1 MESLSETP
9 WDITISGTGLPQ
21 SLLALA
27 LSRSG
32 KKILHVDKNRLYG
45 GTEAAFSLQ
54 EAEEWVNKLEQEPGT
69 APFEDVSIY
78 VSPEH
83 VKALSFSRAYTLSL
97 SPHLVYSRS
106 KLLPCLVS
114 SKVYRQLEFQPVGSW
129 WIYKSPN
136 ATRTSEVIAEGDAS
150 ECLHRVP
157 NSREDIFAD
166 LSIPVKSKR
175 ALIKFLRHIAQ
186 PLQQD
191 VNNTPVDLEDDLDL
205 SFAEYLI
212 SRFQV
217 PSELHDP
224 LLSLSLAPVSPQQTL
239 ASFAVPRIKRHLGS
253 IGVFGRGFG
262 SVLTKWGGG
271 SEISQV
277 GCRALAVGGGVYVLN
292 RGIQSID
299 IKVDLQKGGPL
310 QLQLSDGEVIRTK
323 FVVGSHWDL
332 PPNAQIPQPA
342 CHKVARSINI
352 VSSSLA
358 GLFPVMYDGGPTPTG
373 VVVVVPGT
381 ELTHDQ
387 GSAHVPYLLVH
398 SSETGEC
405 PSGQCIIYGMV
416 SLPGSKGQSLIEEAL
431 NKLLRAFTDA
441 DGTPAVLW
449 SLRYTQ
455 LGLPCGTGYSE
466 GNPFTSPIS
475 DRIICFQ
482 PSSLDIAFDDGMIDA
497 VKAAWKRLSG
507 DDTRDEEFMNFED
520 RAGVFSDDE

>member
-1 MESLSETP
+1 
-9 WDITISGTGLPQ
+9 
-21 SLLALA
+21 
-27 LSRSG
+27 
-32 KKILHVDKNRLYG
+32 VDKLR
-45 GTEAAFSLQ
+45 
-54 EAEEWVNKLEQEPGT
+54 QEPGM
-69 APFEDVSIY
+69 APFEDVSIFA
-78 VSPEH
+78 SPEH
-83 VKALSFSRAYTLSL
+83 AEVLSFSRAYTLSL
-97 SPHLVYSRS
+97 SPHLIYSRS
-106 KLLPCLVS
+106 KLLSCLVS

-129 WIYKSPN
+129 WIYKSPD
-136 ATRTSEVIAEGDAS
+136 TTKTSELIAPGDALT
-150 ECLHRVP
+150 CLHRVP

-191 VNNTPVDLEDDLDL
+191 VNTTSTDVEDGLDL
-205 SFAEYLI
+205 PFAEYLT

-224 LLSLSLAPVSPQQTL
+224 LLSLSLALASPQQTL

-253 IGVFGRGFG
+253 MGVFGRGFG

-292 RGIQSID
+292 RGIQSVD
-299 IKVDLQKGGPL
+299 IQAYSQEGETL
-310 QLQLSDGEVIRTK
+310 QLQLSDGEIIRTR

-332 PPNAQIPQPA
+332 PPNARMPQPA

-352 VSSSLA
+352 VSSPLQ
-358 GLFPVMYDGGPTPTG
+358 GLFPVTVDGAPTPTG

-381 ELTHDQ
+381 AFTYDQ
-387 GSAHVPYLLVH
+387 GSAHAPSTYFLVH

-405 PSGQCIIYGMV
+405 PAGQCIIYGMV
-416 SLPGSKGQSLIEEAL
+416 SLPGSKGQRLMEDGL
-431 NKLLRAFTDA
+431 HKLLQAFADA
-441 DGTPAVLW
+441 GGAPAVLW

-455 LGLPCGTGYSE
+455 LGLPSGVGCFE
-466 GNPFTSPIS
+466 DNPFSSPIS

-482 PSSLDIAFDDGMIDA
+482 PSSLDIAFDDRMIDA

-507 DDTRDEEFMNFED
+507 GDTRDEEFMNFED
-520 RAGVFSDDE
+520 RACVYSDDE